1 VVVAA
6 LLASIGRLQV
16 RQWLCSWSWEY
27 ARAEWSL
34 LAARAHDHCDH
45 NHSLL
50 TSAPFPVQDSFKEPK
65 ELGEC
70 LLTACHEEKCRGG
83 RFADAKRCCGI
94 GKEGAAMVRDL
105 LAANDVAWTLIDSG
119 VVDEEWDLF
128 KLFKEHC
135 I

>member
-1 VVVAA
+1 MVVLVVVGVRVGRVVVARCSCA
-6 LLASIGRLQV
+6 RPLRPQPLLLI
-16 RQWLCSWSWEY
+16 
-27 ARAEWSL
+27 
-34 LAARAHDHCDH
+34 
-45 NHSLL
+45 
-50 TSAPFPVQDSFKEPK
+50 SAPFPVQDSFKEPK

-119 VVDEEWDLF
+119 VVDGEWDLF
-128 KLFKEHC
+128 KLFKEHR